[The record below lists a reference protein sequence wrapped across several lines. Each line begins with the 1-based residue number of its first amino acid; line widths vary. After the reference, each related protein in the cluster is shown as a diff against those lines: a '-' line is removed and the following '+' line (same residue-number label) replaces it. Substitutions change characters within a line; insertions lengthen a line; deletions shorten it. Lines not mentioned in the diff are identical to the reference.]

1 MSVYAAI
8 VALIG
13 TPPAGYDIVVW
24 VVCAVLL
31 LYLITSAFSILASFI
46 CFTFNYNDSMVVSGS

>member
-46 CFTFNYNDSMVVSGS
+46 GFIAGKGR